1 LEKSGGLWGS
11 GLLCGLKRA
20 DGWAHW
26 RIPRGGFLRF
36 HHSNGGVHLSVR
48 LQCATCPRQVRRPPQ
63 CPRTRLIVCKTVRLC
78 TCTLHFDRSRCS
90 TAMLLHQPSSY
101 RLFCDREYMDS
112 RTQAPLQSCHTP
124 VELERCAPKFRRYG
138 QSKTKRHSNA
148 CLHRVRDRALVLCE
162 GVTTLVSFP
171 HIRRHMISVFLP
183 WTLIHK
189 PAQRPIFWSKQSSS
203 RPPASINRSI
213 CDDIASKVSV
223 CTPLLDDLTDPEQ
236 QTSSQH
242 HDELRTWKISS
253 RSVTGYTSDLPVLRA
268 LHGIPDASFALRR
281 YRRA

>member
-1 LEKSGGLWGS
+1 MPAASQTPTAVPADTLDCLQDCSSVYMYTPFRPLPSQYCYALAPTKLISAVLRPRVHGL
-11 GLLCGLKRA
+11 
-20 DGWAHW
+20 AH
-26 RIPRGGFLRF
+26 PG
-36 HHSNGGVHLSVR
+36 
-48 LQCATCPRQVRRPPQ
+48 
-63 CPRTRLIVCKTVRLC
+63 
-78 TCTLHFDRSRCS
+78 
-90 TAMLLHQPSSY
+90 
-101 RLFCDREYMDS
+101 
-112 RTQAPLQSCHTP
+112 PLQSCHTP
-124 VELERCAPKFRRYG
+124 VELERCSPKFRRYG

>member
-78 TCTLHFDRSRCS
+78 TCTLHFDRSRRS

-112 RTQAPLQSCHTP
+112 RTQAPCSRVTLQLNLSVVHLNSVGT
-124 VELERCAPKFRRYG
+124 VKARL
-138 QSKTKRHSNA
+138 NA
-148 CLHRVRDRALVLCE
+148 IP
-162 GVTTLVSFP
+162 T
-171 HIRRHMISVFLP
+171 
-183 WTLIHK
+183 
-189 PAQRPIFWSKQSSS
+189 
-203 RPPASINRSI
+203 PAST
-213 CDDIASKVSV
+213 A
-223 CTPLLDDLTDPEQ
+223 
-236 QTSSQH
+236 
-242 HDELRTWKISS
+242 
-253 RSVTGYTSDLPVLRA
+253 
-268 LHGIPDASFALRR
+268 FAT
-281 YRRA
+281 AP